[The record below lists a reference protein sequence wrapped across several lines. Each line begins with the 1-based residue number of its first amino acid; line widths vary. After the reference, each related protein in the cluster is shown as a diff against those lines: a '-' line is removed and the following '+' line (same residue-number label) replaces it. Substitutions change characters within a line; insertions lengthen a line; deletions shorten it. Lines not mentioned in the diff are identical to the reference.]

1 MLEACACPNLDCYPA
16 CGFWRHRLRGPRPK
30 TPPCGVVQVSCTAP
44 KLPDFAHQADENT
57 AELKRQLAQEKAR
70 QRQRAERQSIEAGES
85 SDDALKLDQ
94 VVVVGQVAKPTR
106 LSVAAAIDKFL
117 ALPPLGPSRYES
129 PDGVVTECVTV
140 AWGRLCGSTTPPGQ
154 MPKDLR
160 PGMMHWG
167 L

>member
-1 MLEACACPNLDCYPA
+1 MRLPKLGLLPGLWLLAAPA
-16 CGFWRHRLRGPRPK
+16 AWSQAENP
-30 TPPCGVVQVSCTAP
+30 PPCGVVQVSCTAP